1 MKTVN
6 YGTCSFLVASESTQ
20 GIPAHAVEIEGN
32 LIQLDKPNENGWGL
46 ATTGG
51 TDFIEQSTGIPI
63 RMCNS
68 LDSHECDYNSD
79 NYSNIGY
86 VAKTYS
92 EDGWLKSRAVITNE
106 AAAKKITDGTWMP
119 FSKGRWSVSGLPSG
133 EMSKD
138 GIVDNLLP
146 TSIALVLPPNEP
158 AYEGSGFEVVV
169 AALSSD
175 SNHQTKT
182 KEDENMTE
190 PIEGGEPVPAIDG
203 ADAGAGALN
212 EPVTEPVK
220 AEPTGTEITM
230 YDQEAFDTKLAEAL
244 ETQKAEYETQ
254 MAQMTPN
261 TELETMFAA
270 AKTEAI
276 DATMDQ
282 ISREKLT
289 NEYINLVS
297 ASKVLSA
304 PMMVDGKMD
313 ADKLTAKTEQVKQF
327 TAPVIQGMID
337 ESKLMVAALP
347 AGQTPFDAA
356 SVGSNAPGVGF
367 DYAAVRDEYNTKL
380 GLK

>member
-1 MKTVN
+1 MKSVN
-6 YGTCSFLVASESTQ
+6 YGTCSFLVASERTD
-20 GIPAHAVEIEGN
+20 GIPDHAAEIEGDLIHLDVSN
-32 LIQLDKPNENGWGL
+32 LNGWGINSS
-46 ATTGG
+46 A
-51 TDFIEQSTGIPI
+51 IEELIKDGIGIPI
-63 RMCNS
+63 RMCNNI
-68 LDSHECDYNSD
+68 DPHACDKKED
-79 NYSNIGY
+79 HGADIGY
-86 VAKTYS
+86 VTKIWQ
-92 EDGWLKSRAVITNE
+92 EGEWLKAKAAITDKT
-106 AAAKKITDGTWMP
+106 ASQKIDDGTWTP
-119 FSKGRWSVSGLPSG
+119 FGKGKWSVAGYPTG
-133 EMSKD
+133 EIDENNFLTQFM
-138 GIVDNLLP
+138 P
-146 TSIALVLPPNEP
+146 ASISFMTAPNEP

-169 AALSSD
+169 AALTND

-182 KEDENMTE
+182 KEDENMTD
-190 PIEGGEPVPAIDG
+190 PIESGDPVPALDG
-203 ADAGAGALN
+203 AAAGAGTLN
-212 EPVTEPVK
+212 EPVNAPVESEPI
-220 AEPTGTEITM
+220 GTEVTM
-230 YDQEAFDTKLAEAL
+230 YDQEALDTKLAEAL

-289 NEYINLVS
+289 NEYIELVS

-327 TAPVIQGMID
+327 TASVIQSMID

-347 AGQTPFDAA
+347 AGQNPFDAA
-356 SVGSNAPGVGF
+356 SIESNAPGAGF

>member
-6 YGTCSFLVASESTQ
+6 YGTCSFLVASEPTP
-20 GIPAHAVEIEGN
+20 GIPVHAVEIEGN

-51 TDFIEQSTGIPI
+51 ADFIEQSIGIPI

-68 LDSHECDYNSD
+68 LDSHECDYNFD

-106 AAAKKITDGTWMP
+106 AAAKQITDGTWMP
-119 FSKGRWSVSGLPSG
+119 FSKGSWSVSGLPSG
-133 EMSKD
+133 GMSED
-138 GIVDNLLP
+138 SIVDNLLP

-169 AALSSD
+169 AALTSD
-175 SNHQTKT
+175 PNHQIKT
-182 KEDENMTE
+182 KEDEPMTE
-190 PIEGGEPVPAIDG
+190 PIEGGDPVPPVIEVEPANPDG
-203 ADAGAGALN
+203 TVTA
-212 EPVTEPVK
+212 PVTP
-220 AEPTGTEITM
+220 EPTGIEVKM

-244 ETQKAEYETQ
+244 ETQKAGYEAQ

-289 NEYINLVS
+289 NEYIELVS

-327 TAPVIQGMID
+327 TASVIQGMID

-347 AGQTPFDAA
+347 AGQNPFDAA
-356 SVGSNAPGVGF
+356 SIESNAPGAGF

>member
-6 YGTCSFLVASESTQ
+6 YGTCSFLVAAEPTP

-46 ATTGG
+46 AATGG
-51 TDFIEQSTGIPI
+51 TDFIERSTGVPI

-92 EDGWLKSRAVITNE
+92 DDGWLKSRAVITNE
-106 AAAKKITDGTWMP
+106 AAAKQITDGTWMP
-119 FSKGRWSVSGLPSG
+119 FSKGSWSVSGLPSG
-133 EMSKD
+133 GMSED

-146 TSIALVLPPNEP
+146 TSISLILPPNEP

-169 AALSSD
+169 AALTSD
-175 SNHQTKT
+175 PNHQTKT
-182 KEDENMTE
+182 KEDENMTDKE
-190 PIEGGEPVPAIDG
+190 EGTDPG
-203 ADAGAGALN
+203 AAEGNEDPGDPKEKVEDNPGDTGA
-212 EPVTEPVK
+212 ES
-220 AEPTGTEITM
+220 TM
-230 YDQEAFDTKLAEAL
+230 YDQEAVDKQIATAL
-244 ETQKAEYETQ
+244 ESQKVEYETQ
-254 MAQMTPN
+254 MALMTPN

-289 NEYINLVS
+289 TEYIELVS

-313 ADKLTAKTEQVKQF
+313 AEKLTAKTEQVKQF
-327 TAPVIQGMID
+327 SASVIQGMID

-347 AGQTPFDAA
+347 AGQNPFDAA
-356 SVGSNAPGVGF
+356 SIESNAPGAGF

>member
-6 YGTCSFLVASESTQ
+6 YGTGSFLVAAEPTP
-20 GIPAHAVEIEGN
+20 GIPAHAIEIEGD
-32 LIQLDKPNENGWGL
+32 LIHLDKPNEKGWGL
-46 ATTGG
+46 SSKGEA
-51 TDFIEQSTGIPI
+51 DFIEKSVGIPI

-68 LDSHECDYNSD
+68 LDPHECDYATD

-86 VAKTYS
+86 VSGSYS
-92 EDGWLKSRAVITNE
+92 KDGWLKSKAVITNK
-106 AAAKKITDGTWMP
+106 AAVEKITDGTWMP
-119 FSKGRWSVSGLPSG
+119 FEKGSWSVTGLPGG
-133 EMSKD
+133 EMD
-138 GIVDNLLP
+138 DNGILDDLIP
-146 TSIALVLPPNEP
+146 TSIALVLPPSRG

-169 AALSSD
+169 AALTSD
-175 SNHQTKT
+175 PNHQTQT

-190 PIEGGEPVPAIDG
+190 DTDGVNLVTTESVDPVDTK
-203 ADAGAGALN
+203 D
-212 EPVTEPVK
+212 PVTEAP
-220 AEPTGTEITM
+220 GTAGVEVIT

-244 ETQKAEYETQ
+244 ETQKAEYESQ
-254 MAQMTPN
+254 MALMTPN

-270 AKTEAI
+270 AKTEAVE
-276 DATMDQ
+276 ATMDQ
-282 ISREKLT
+282 IGREKLT
-289 NEYINLVS
+289 NEYIELVS

-304 PMMVDGKMD
+304 PMMVDGKLD

-327 TAPVIQGMID
+327 TASVIQGMID

-356 SVGSNAPGVGF
+356 SVESNTPGTGF